1 MGHHNTY
8 SIGTIGDMATHTDI
22 TPLDI
27 LADRTVYTIGLIRAA
42 DILGIARTAAY
53 GAARRGQLAEGVP
66 VIRVGG
72 RYTVSTAA
80 LRRILGIE

>member
-1 MGHHNTY
+1 MEYHLPYN
-8 SIGTIGDMATHTDI
+8 IGTIGIMATHTD
-22 TPLDI
+22 TTHLDI
-27 LADRTVYTIGLIRAA
+27 LADRTIYTVGLLKAA

-53 GAARRGQLAEGVP
+53 GAARRGHLAEGVP

-80 LRRILGIE
+80 LRRVLGIE

>member
-1 MGHHNTY
+1 MEYHLPYN
-8 SIGTIGDMATHTDI
+8 IGTIGNMPTHTD
-22 TPLDI
+22 TTHLDI
-27 LADRTVYTIGLIRAA
+27 LADRTIYTVGLLKAA

-53 GAARRGQLAEGVP
+53 GAARRGHLAEGVP

-80 LRRILGIE
+80 LRRVLGIE